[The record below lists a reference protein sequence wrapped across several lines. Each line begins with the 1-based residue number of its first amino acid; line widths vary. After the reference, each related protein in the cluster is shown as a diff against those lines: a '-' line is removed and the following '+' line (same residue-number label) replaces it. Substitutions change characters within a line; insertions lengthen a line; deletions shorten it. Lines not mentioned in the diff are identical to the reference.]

1 MSEKDQEIFDEYMEE
16 MIAIQKAINDHNKL
30 ILDDLQKEL
39 GEKYIKDIKDCLEDN
54 EANGKLTIVDHP
66 DIKPQT
72 DEWGSFDHILVDQ
85 YMNGGMDGD
94 DFAGYVYIPIGGK
107 YLKSHY
113 AM

>member
-1 MSEKDQEIFDEYMEE
+1 MSKKDQEIFDEYMAE
-16 MIAIQKAINDHNKL
+16 MDLIHKAINDHNEI

-39 GEKYIKDIKDCLEDN
+39 GEKYIKDIKDCLEDC
-54 EANGKLTIVDHP
+54 EVNGKLTIVDNP
-66 DIKPQT
+66 GIEPQT
-72 DEWGSFDHILVDQ
+72 DDWGSFDHILVDQ
-85 YMNGGMDGD
+85 YIDGGMDGD